1 MIEIIPY
8 FTVYVSSA
16 VRFFLGPALGIGFGL
31 GIGPTILLTT
41 AGMMST
47 VFFITFFS
55 HIIQIFIQ
63 HFFSIKKNKKFT
75 SRTRKFIKIWKY
87 SGVKGIAFI
96 TPIVLSPV
104 IGALLLNAVG
114 AKEKRNHQMDVIQCA
129 SLGLYRKC
137 SILFLRKLMG
147 YAHLNH
153 RIA

>member
-55 HIIQIFIQ
+55 HITQIFIQ

-75 SRTRKFIKIWKY
+75 SRTRRFVKIWKY

-114 AKEKRNHQMDVIQCA
+114 AKKKEIIKWMLLSALLWA
-129 SLGLYRKC
+129 SIESALFYFLGNSWNMLT
-137 SILFLRKLMG
+137 SI
-147 YAHLNH
+147 
-153 RIA
+153 IE

>member
-47 VFFITFFS
+47 VFFITYFN

-63 HFFSIKKNKKFT
+63 RFFSLKKNKKFT

-104 IGALLLNAVG
+104 IGAILLNAVG
-114 AKEKRNHQMDVIQCA
+114 AKKKEIIKWMLLSALLWA
-129 SLGLYRKC
+129 SIESALFYFLGNSWSMLT
-137 SILFLRKLMG
+137 SI
-147 YAHLNH
+147 
-153 RIA
+153 IE

>member
-75 SRTRKFIKIWKY
+75 SRTRRFIKIWKY
-87 SGVKGIAFI
+87 SGVKGVYFI

-114 AKEKRNHQMDVIQCA
+114 AKKKEIIKWMLLSALLWA
-129 SLGLYRKC
+129 SIESALFYFLGNSWNMLT
-137 SILFLRKLMG
+137 SI
-147 YAHLNH
+147 
-153 RIA
+153 IE

>member
-63 HFFSIKKNKKFT
+63 YFFSIKKNKKFT

-104 IGALLLNAVG
+104 IGAILLNAVG
-114 AKEKRNHQMDVIQCA
+114 AKKKEIIKWMLLSALLWA
-129 SLGLYRKC
+129 SIESALFYFLGNSWSMLT
-137 SILFLRKLMG
+137 SI
-147 YAHLNH
+147 
-153 RIA
+153 IE

>member
-8 FTVYVSSA
+8 VTVYVSSA

-75 SRTRKFIKIWKY
+75 SRTRRFIKIWKY

-114 AKEKRNHQMDVIQCA
+114 AKKKEIIKWMLLSALLWA
-129 SLGLYRKC
+129 SIESALFYFLGNSWNMLT
-137 SILFLRKLMG
+137 SI
-147 YAHLNH
+147 
-153 RIA
+153 IE